1 MQQMGMR
8 FIFRVTLLMGG
19 LLTLTSCLNR
29 LNTDVIEQEIEAEIE
44 SQSRRLSLVE
54 VRCPRD
60 VYRQSGAYFRCV
72 GYLRPEGEFTINV
85 VQQDSQGAI
94 EWDVPNSQV
103 ILNMGKVEDTLQQ
116 DFARAFAKRASL
128 NCGDLYRLNQPGEQF
143 ECEVIGGVTIGQEQ
157 VTALLVKID
166 PEGNLNWHEVRQAI
180 APVTNVSNP
189 SDEGTGSAPTQE
201 TTPGEAS
208 AASSQPQDTGPKER
222 IAGTREV
229 ERPRVPGDD
238 D

>member
-1 MQQMGMR
+1 MR
-8 FIFRVTLLMGG
+8 SSFRIALLASG
-19 LLTLTSCLNR
+19 LLTLTGCFNR
-29 LNTDVIEQEIEAEIE
+29 LDTKAVEQEIEAEIE
-44 SQSRRLSLVE
+44 SQSRRLSLAE

-85 VQQDSQGAI
+85 VQKDSQGSI

-103 ILNMGKVEDTLQQ
+103 ILNLAKIEDQLQQ
-116 DFARAFAKRASL
+116 DFAQAFSKRASL

-143 ECEVIGGVTIGQEQ
+143 ECEVVGSVTVGQEQ
-157 VTALLVKID
+157 ITALLVRID
-166 PEGNLNWHEVRQAI
+166 PEGNLNWYEVRETI

-189 SDEGTGSAPTQE
+189 SETGGTGNSPQ
-201 TTPGEAS
+201 
-208 AASSQPQDTGPKER
+208 ASSASDAPATTAQPQSEAPKEK